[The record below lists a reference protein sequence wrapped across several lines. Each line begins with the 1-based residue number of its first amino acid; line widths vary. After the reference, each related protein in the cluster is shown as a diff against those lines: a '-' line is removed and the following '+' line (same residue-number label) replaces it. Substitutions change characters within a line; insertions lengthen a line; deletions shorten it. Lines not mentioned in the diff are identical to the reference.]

1 MVEIIGGAIA
11 MVVSIAV
18 LAIVSWL
25 NLPVFITAPL
35 VVVCV
40 MIYIG
45 GVVLLVA
52 EGQILRDRGGKRTPK
67 VG

>member
-1 MVEIIGGAIA
+1 LEKLGGFVA

-35 VVVCV
+35 VAVCV

>member
-1 MVEIIGGAIA
+1 MEKLGGFVA

-35 VVVCV
+35 VAVCV

>member
-1 MVEIIGGAIA
+1 LEKLGGFVA

-35 VVVCV
+35 VAVCV

-67 VG
+67 VC